1 MTSRTVKVTTASLL
15 ALGLIVAPVLSGDF
29 ASAATSVTKDSKGI
43 VKFDKSTTPDP
54 DPVNPDPVNPDPVDP
69 DPVIPDPT
77 DPPVGTDGLWILA
90 VSDWDFGTHNV
101 SSLSSGALNV
111 HAADDTIST
120 YVDAN
125 GNGQQDL
132 PGEVSV
138 TKKVTPYAQISDVR
152 GTNTGW
158 TLSVTGSAFKDSST
172 PAKTIPGAELTIPK
186 STVSSA
192 TSTAQ
197 APTGYDSVT
206 ISMTGGAAVPV
217 MAAKDMQTATPTN
230 FNDDQGMG
238 TWTDSFGSQ
247 AVSATDTSKPK
258 LSIPKNV
265 VVADGTYQSTL
276 TWTLSDT
283 PAV

>member
-43 VKFDKSTTPDP
+43 VKFDKSTTPD
-54 DPVNPDPVNPDPVDP
+54 PDPVNPDPVDP

-158 TLSVTGSAFKDSST
+158 TLSVTGSAFIDSST

>member
-43 VKFDKSTTPDP
+43 VKFDKSTTPD
-54 DPVNPDPVNPDPVDP
+54 PDPVNPDPVDP

-158 TLSVTGSAFKDSST
+158 TLSVTGSAFKDSFT

>member
-54 DPVNPDPVNPDPVDP
+54 DPVNPDPVDP

-90 VSDWDFGTHNV
+90 VSDWDFGTHNI

>member
-54 DPVNPDPVNPDPVDP
+54 DPVNPDPVDP

-111 HAADDTIST
+111 HAADDTVST

-138 TKKVTPYAQISDVR
+138 SKKVTPYAQISDVR

>member
-43 VKFDKSTTPDP
+43 VKFDKSTTPD
-54 DPVNPDPVNPDPVDP
+54 PDPVNPDPVDP

-158 TLSVTGSAFKDSST
+158 TLSVTDSAFKDSST

>member
-1 MTSRTVKVTTASLL
+1 MTSRTVKLTTASLL

-43 VKFDKSTTPDP
+43 VKFDKSTTPD
-54 DPVNPDPVNPDPVDP
+54 PDPVNPDPVDP

>member
-43 VKFDKSTTPDP
+43 VKFDKSTTPD
-54 DPVNPDPVNPDPVDP
+54 PDPVNPDPVDP

-276 TWTLSDT
+276 TWTLSDA

>member
-54 DPVNPDPVNPDPVDP
+54 DPVNPDPVDP

-77 DPPVGTDGLWILA
+77 DPPLGTDGLWILA

-238 TWTDSFGSQ
+238 IWTDSFGSQ

>member
-43 VKFDKSTTPDP
+43 VKFDKSTTPD
-54 DPVNPDPVNPDPVDP
+54 PDPVNPDPVDP

-172 PAKTIPGAELTIPK
+172 PAKMIPGAELTIPK

-206 ISMTGGAAVPV
+206 ISITGGAAVPV

>member
-43 VKFDKSTTPDP
+43 VKFDKSTTPD
-54 DPVNPDPVNPDPVDP
+54 PDPVNPDPVDP

-230 FNDDQGMG
+230 FNDDLGMG

>member
-43 VKFDKSTTPDP
+43 VKFDKSTTPD
-54 DPVNPDPVNPDPVDP
+54 PDPVNPDPVDP

-217 MAAKDMQTATPTN
+217 MATKDMQTATPTN

>member
-29 ASAATSVTKDSKGI
+29 ASAATSVRKDSKGI
-43 VKFDKSTTPDP
+43 VKFDKSTTPD
-54 DPVNPDPVNPDPVDP
+54 PDPVNPDPVDP

>member
-54 DPVNPDPVNPDPVDP
+54 DPVNPDPVDP

-77 DPPVGTDGLWILA
+77 DSPVGTDGLWILA

>member
-54 DPVNPDPVNPDPVDP
+54 DPVNPDPVDP

-90 VSDWDFGTHNV
+90 ISDWDFGTHNV

-158 TLSVTGSAFKDSST
+158 TLSVTGSAFK
-172 PAKTIPGAELTIPK
+172 
-186 STVSSA
+186 
-192 TSTAQ
+192 
-197 APTGYDSVT
+197 
-206 ISMTGGAAVPV
+206 
-217 MAAKDMQTATPTN
+217 
-230 FNDDQGMG
+230 
-238 TWTDSFGSQ
+238 
-247 AVSATDTSKPK
+247 
-258 LSIPKNV
+258 
-265 VVADGTYQSTL
+265 
-276 TWTLSDT
+276 
-283 PAV
+283 

>member
-29 ASAATSVTKDSKGI
+29 ASAAISVTKDSKGI

-54 DPVNPDPVNPDPVDP
+54 DPVNPDPVDP

-77 DPPVGTDGLWILA
+77 DPPLGTDGLWILA

>member
-1 MTSRTVKVTTASLL
+1 M
-15 ALGLIVAPVLSGDF
+15 APVLSGDF

-43 VKFDKSTTPDP
+43 VKFDKSTTPDL
-54 DPVNPDPVNPDPVDP
+54 DPVNPDPVDP

>member
-54 DPVNPDPVNPDPVDP
+54 DPVNPDPVDP

-90 VSDWDFGTHNV
+90 ISDWDFGTHNV

-138 TKKVTPYAQISDVR
+138 SKKVTPYAQISDVR

>member
-54 DPVNPDPVNPDPVDP
+54 DPVNPDPVDP

-111 HAADDTIST
+111 HAADNTIST

>member
-54 DPVNPDPVNPDPVDP
+54 DPVNPDPVDP

-90 VSDWDFGTHNV
+90 ISDWDFGTHNV

>member
-43 VKFDKSTTPDP
+43 VKFDKSTTPD
-54 DPVNPDPVNPDPVDP
+54 PDPVNPDPVDP

-217 MAAKDMQTATPTN
+217 MAAKDMQTDTPTN

>member
-43 VKFDKSTTPDP
+43 VKFDKGTTPD
-54 DPVNPDPVNPDPVDP
+54 PDPVNPDPVDP

>member
-43 VKFDKSTTPDP
+43 VKFDKSTTPD
-54 DPVNPDPVNPDPVDP
+54 PDPVNPDPVDP

-197 APTGYDSVT
+197 ASTGYDSVT

>member
-43 VKFDKSTTPDP
+43 VKFDKSTTPD
-54 DPVNPDPVNPDPVDP
+54 PDPVNPDPVDP

-132 PGEVSV
+132 PVEVSV

>member
-54 DPVNPDPVNPDPVDP
+54 DPVNPDPVDP

-111 HAADDTIST
+111 HAADDTICT

>member
-43 VKFDKSTTPDP
+43 VKFDKSTTPD
-54 DPVNPDPVNPDPVDP
+54 PDPVNPDPVDP

-120 YVDAN
+120 HVDAN

>member
-43 VKFDKSTTPDP
+43 VKFDKSTTPD
-54 DPVNPDPVNPDPVDP
+54 PDPVNPDPVDP

-230 FNDDQGMG
+230 FNDDQGIG

>member
-54 DPVNPDPVNPDPVDP
+54 TPVNPDPVDP
-69 DPVIPDPT
+69 NPVIPDPT
-77 DPPVGTDGLWILA
+77 DPPIGTDGLWILA

-101 SSLSSGALNV
+101 STLSSGSLDV

-120 YVDAN
+120 YVDTN

-132 PGEVSV
+132 PGEVTV
-138 TKKVTPYAQISDVR
+138 AKDVTPYAQISDVR

-158 TLSVTGSAFKDSST
+158 TLSVTGSEFKDSST
-172 PAKTIPGAELTIPK
+172 PAKTIPGATLTIPK
-186 STVSSA
+186 STVDSA

-197 APTGYDSVT
+197 PPTGYDNVT

-217 MAAKDMQTATPTN
+217 MAAKDKQTATPTN
-230 FNDDQGMG
+230 FSDDEGMG
-238 TWTDSFGSQ
+238 TWTDSFGSA
-247 AVSATDTSKPK
+247 AVSANNTSKPK
-258 LSIPKNV
+258 LSIPQNV
-265 VVADGTYQSTL
+265 VVADGTYESTL

-283 PAV
+283 PGV

>member
-43 VKFDKSTTPDP
+43 VKFDKSTTPD
-54 DPVNPDPVNPDPVDP
+54 PDPVNPDPVDP

-230 FNDDQGMG
+230 FNDDQGMS

>member
-43 VKFDKSTTPDP
+43 VKFDKSTTPD
-54 DPVNPDPVNPDPVDP
+54 PDPVNPDPVDP

-152 GTNTGW
+152 ATNTGW

>member
-43 VKFDKSTTPDP
+43 VKFDKSTTPD
-54 DPVNPDPVNPDPVDP
+54 PDPVNPDPVDP

-125 GNGQQDL
+125 DNGQQDL

>member
-54 DPVNPDPVNPDPVDP
+54 DPVNPDPVDP

-90 VSDWDFGTHNV
+90 VSDWDFGAHNV

>member
-43 VKFDKSTTPDP
+43 VKFDKSTTPD
-54 DPVNPDPVNPDPVDP
+54 PDPVNPDPVDP

-238 TWTDSFGSQ
+238 TWTDSFGYQ

>member
-15 ALGLIVAPVLSGDF
+15 ALGLIMAPVLSGDF

-43 VKFDKSTTPDP
+43 VKFDKSTTPD
-54 DPVNPDPVNPDPVDP
+54 PDPVNPDPVDP

>member
-43 VKFDKSTTPDP
+43 VKFDKSTTPD
-54 DPVNPDPVNPDPVDP
+54 PDPVNPDPVDP

-206 ISMTGGAAVPV
+206 ISMTGGATVPV

>member
-43 VKFDKSTTPDP
+43 VKFDKSTTPD
-54 DPVNPDPVNPDPVDP
+54 PDPVNPDPVDP

-138 TKKVTPYAQISDVR
+138 SKKVTPYAQISDVR

-258 LSIPKNV
+258 LSILKNV

>member
-43 VKFDKSTTPDP
+43 VKFDKSTTPD
-54 DPVNPDPVNPDPVDP
+54 PDPVNPDPVDP

-172 PAKTIPGAELTIPK
+172 PAKTIPDAELTIPK

>member
-54 DPVNPDPVNPDPVDP
+54 DPVNPDPVDP

-111 HAADDTIST
+111 HAAIST

>member
-43 VKFDKSTTPDP
+43 VKFDKSTTPD
-54 DPVNPDPVNPDPVDP
+54 PDPVNPDPVDP

-172 PAKTIPGAELTIPK
+172 PAKTIPGAELTIPI